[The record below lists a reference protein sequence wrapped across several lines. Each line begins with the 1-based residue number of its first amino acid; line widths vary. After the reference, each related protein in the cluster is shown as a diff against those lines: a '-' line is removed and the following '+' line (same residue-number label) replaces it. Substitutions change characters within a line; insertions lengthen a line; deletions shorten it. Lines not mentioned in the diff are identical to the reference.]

1 MSLYPHN
8 YGAFFCTQMRL
19 PMLLA
24 AHPDANAFPL
34 ALKKSLINHR
44 LVLAYHKERF
54 LPEYAHD
61 FIESRRMCLMGSR
74 RFGRISSYTQSP
86 VMYHIL
92 IGDSFLY
99 FDKRP
104 LEGHISIN
112 HLSLFNSKYWFEHPI
127 AFSK

>member
-44 LVLAYHKERF
+44 LVLAYHKERSF
-54 LPEYAHD
+54 RSMPMI
-61 FIESRRMCLMGSR
+61 FIRD
-74 RFGRISSYTQSP
+74 
-86 VMYHIL
+86 H
-92 IGDSFLY
+92 
-99 FDKRP
+99 
-104 LEGHISIN
+104 EGCV
-112 HLSLFNSKYWFEHPI
+112 
-127 AFSK
+127 

>member
-1 MSLYPHN
+1 
-8 YGAFFCTQMRL
+8 MRL

-61 FIESRRMCLMGSR
+61 FIEITKDVFDGDSRRC
-74 RFGRISSYTQSP
+74 GRISSYTQSP

-92 IGDSFLY
+92 IGDSFCY